1 MRNSPY
7 LLFEFKDD
15 HQDSVPLV
23 FQNPI
28 HILSTDD
35 TKEVET
41 VFDQADAM
49 LEQGYFVAGYV
60 SYEAASAFDSALTVH
75 DSPDWPLVWFGVFH
89 PPEAQEQEED
99 GESGTYDVS
108 SWEMKGDFESYQKGI
123 KEVKVGI
130 ERGDTYQVNFTTRL
144 KATFSGDDFALYK
157 KLVRNQQ
164 SSYSAY
170 LNMGERRILSASPE
184 LFFRIDGQTLK
195 TKPMKG
201 TAKRGRYSQEDEM
214 QKQQLQVSDKERSEN
229 LMIVD
234 LLRNDLGRIALP
246 GTVRVPKLFEVE
258 TYPTVH
264 QMTSTIEASL
274 PENYTMFELFRALF
288 PCGSITG
295 APKVRTMEY
304 IQRLEDSPR
313 EVYCGAIGYM
323 TPKKEAVFNVPIR
336 TVMIDKQKSQA
347 VYGSGGGVTWD
358 STSRGEFD
366 ELHTKARLLTEDRPP
381 FKLLE
386 TMKLE
391 GGEVLLLSY
400 HLDRVL
406 ATADYFDYPVER
418 KQLEEKVTH
427 VTKENP
433 EGLCKLRMLIDSNG
447 DINVEVHSIG
457 KPKTSMTGV
466 LSEQAIDE
474 ENPFFY
480 HKTTNRT
487 IYQNHQMPDAETTLL
502 WNSRGELTEFTI
514 ANLVVKVKGEYF
526 TPPID
531 CGLLAGTLRQHLL
544 DEGHIS
550 EKVLLKDELGVFD
563 EVWMVNALRGWIKV
577 EMMENKGVTE

>member
-1 MRNSPY
+1 MKNSSY
-7 LLFEFKDD
+7 FLFEFKGDD
-15 HQDSVPLV
+15 EDVVPLV

-28 HILSTDD
+28 QILSTDEIN
-35 TKEVET
+35 EVGA
-41 VFDQADAM
+41 VFEQADAM
-49 LEQGYFVAGYV
+49 LGQGYYVAGYV
-60 SYEAASAFDSALTVH
+60 SYEAAPAFDQALTVH
-75 DSPDWPLVWFGVFH
+75 DSSDWPLVWFGVFH
-89 PPEAQEQEED
+89 SPQSLDED
-99 GESGTYDVS
+99 GGGGTFDVS
-108 SWEMKGDFESYQKGI
+108 SWEMKGDFASYQKGI
-123 KEVKVGI
+123 KEVKTGI
-130 ERGDTYQVNFTTRL
+130 EQGDTYQVNFTTRL
-144 KATFSGDDFALYK
+144 EATFSGDDFAFYK

-170 LNMGERRILSASPE
+170 LNMGERRLLSASPE

-201 TAKRGRYSQEDEM
+201 TAERGRYSQEDER
-214 QKQQLQVSDKERSEN
+214 QKQHLQTSDKERSEN

-274 PENYTMFELFRALF
+274 PENYTMFEVFRALF

-304 IQRLEDSPR
+304 IRRLEDSPR

-323 TPKKEAVFNVPIR
+323 TPEKEAVFNVPIR
-336 TVMIDKQKSQA
+336 TVMIDQRKSQA

-358 STSRGEFD
+358 STSKGEFD
-366 ELHTKARLLTEDRPP
+366 ELHTKARLLTEDRPS

-391 GGEVLLLSY
+391 DGDLLLLSY

-406 ATADYFDYPVER
+406 ATANYFNYPVEL
-418 KQLEEKVTH
+418 KQLKMKITQVCY
-427 VTKENP
+427 KYP
-433 EGLCKLRMLIDSNG
+433 EGLYKLRMLVGSNG
-447 DINVEVHSIG
+447 RVDIEAHPIG
-457 KPKTSMTGV
+457 QPETLMTGV
-466 LSEQAIDE
+466 LSKQAIDE
-474 ENPFFY
+474 ENPFLY

-487 IYQNHQMPDAETTLL
+487 VYKNHQMPDAETTLL
-502 WNSRGELTEFTI
+502 WNSKGELTEFTI

-531 CGLLAGTLRQHLL
+531 CGLLAGTFRQHLL
-544 DEGHIS
+544 DEGRIS
-550 EKVLLKDELGVFD
+550 EKVLLKDELSEFD
-563 EVWMVNALRGWIKV
+563 EVWMVNAVRGWTRV
-577 EMMENKGVTE
+577 EMMKDKEVTE